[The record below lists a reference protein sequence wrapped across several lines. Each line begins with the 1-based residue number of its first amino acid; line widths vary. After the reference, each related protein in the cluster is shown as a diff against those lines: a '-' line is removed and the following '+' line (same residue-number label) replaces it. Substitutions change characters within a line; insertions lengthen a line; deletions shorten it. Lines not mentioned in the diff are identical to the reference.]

1 MSTTIR
7 WPEND
12 SPNATSQQS
21 KFVDAFRAQSTNLI
35 VQVGVAFRSSTF
47 SRFSSILEDP
57 HGWMHGVIG
66 GGYTAKEPWAGH
78 MWPLEYSSYE
88 PLFMLHHA

>member
-21 KFVDAFRAQSTNLI
+21 KFVDAFRAQSINLI

-66 GGYTAKEPWAGH
+66 GGYTAKESWTGH

>member
-1 MSTTIR
+1 M
-7 WPEND
+7 
-12 SPNATSQQS
+12 
-21 KFVDAFRAQSTNLI
+21 FVNAFRAQSSNVIT
-35 VQVGVAFRSSTF
+35 QVGVAFRASTF

-57 HGWMHGVIG
+57 HGWIHGVIG
-66 GGYTAKEPWAGH
+66 GGYDPKTSDAGH